1 MTAVDFGRYKRI
13 VQYFWDPEPMNDAA
27 SPIWCLG
34 QEYKVS
40 ENLTASTTSSNHSSR
55 DDKFVSVEPIH
66 AARPATP
73 PDSTASSLDSG
84 LACDESGN
92 VEDNGGWPSS
102 FLDDFEARV
111 WLTYRSNFPIIPKS
125 QDPKASSLLSLT
137 VRIRSQLVDQAG
149 FTTDTGWG
157 CMIRSGQSLLA
168 NALVM
173 LRMGRGLLSSSR
185 CGNSCINDFV
195 EWRRGSHDI
204 EERKI
209 LSLFADDP
217 KAPYSIHKFVEHGA
231 TACGKHPGEW
241 FGPSATAR
249 CIQ

>member
-1 MTAVDFGRYKRI
+1 MSTVDRYKRI
-13 VQYFWDPEPMNDAA
+13 MQYFWDPEPSVDSASD

-34 QEYKVS
+34 KEYKTAPKAPS
-40 ENLTASTTSSNHSSR
+40 ATASPPLKESKSSR
-55 DDKFVSVEPIH
+55 EVPPRTVH
-66 AARPATP
+66 PATP
-73 PDSTASSLDSG
+73 PDSTASSINSELASADS
-84 LACDESGN
+84 ASGEE
-92 VEDNGGWPSS
+92 VGWPGA
-102 FLDDFEARV
+102 FLDDFEARI

-125 QDPKASSLLSLT
+125 QDPKALSSMSIA
-137 VRIRSQLVDQAG
+137 VRFRSTLVEPAG
-149 FTTDTGWG
+149 FTSDTGWG

-173 LRMGRGLLSSSR
+173 LRLGRGKIIFCQLDGWSLTIL
-185 CGNSCINDFV
+185 G
-195 EWRRGSHDI
+195 WRRGMQDV

-209 LSLFADDP
+209 ISLFADDP

-231 TACGKHPGEW
+231 TACGKYPGEW